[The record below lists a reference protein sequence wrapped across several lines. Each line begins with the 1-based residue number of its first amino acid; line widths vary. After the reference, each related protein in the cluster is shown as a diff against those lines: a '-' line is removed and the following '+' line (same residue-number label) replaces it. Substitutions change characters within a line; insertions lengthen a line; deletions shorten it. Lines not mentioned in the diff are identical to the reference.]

1 MMGETASECHGDMS
15 PDMPGTYGVADGK
28 KRMLCAT
35 DLSPHSQRAVQRA
48 ALLASQF
55 RAQLIVLHV
64 MEPDDLVE
72 RGARVRYEIAR
83 QLSSNPPAGCEPRI
97 ELRAGDCVQTIAAV
111 AKETDVDLI
120 VLGSK
125 RHRPLAPLI
134 GTTAERITRFA
145 RRPALIVNLEP
156 RVRYGAV
163 VIAAEISDAF
173 IRVTRLAASLGLL
186 DARSVSIVHGF
197 ESPYRGPLYAQGF
210 DLHAAKRNLEEWEKA
225 ARTRL
230 LQKLDAAG
238 VESSRFRL
246 VYQQT
251 QPPRAIQRVIRRV
264 QPELM
269 IVGTKDRATLNRMI
283 RGSVAN
289 DVLRTL
295 VCDILVAAPDAE
307 GASSC
312 TARPDAA
319 IRLSSK

>member
-1 MMGETASECHGDMS
+1 MS
-15 PDMPGTYGVADGK
+15 PEMPGTQGVSDGN

-35 DLSPHSQRAVQRA
+35 DLSPHSQRALQRA

-83 QLSSNPPAGCEPRI
+83 QLSSKPPAGCEPSI

-120 VLGSK
+120 VLGS
-125 RHRPLAPLI
+125 RGHRPLAPLI
-134 GTTAERITRFA
+134 GATAERITRFA

-156 RVRYGAV
+156 RARYDAV

-173 IRVTRLAASLGLL
+173 VQVTRLATSLRLL

-210 DLHAAKRNLEEWEKA
+210 DLHAVERNVEEWEKA
-225 ARTRL
+225 ARARL
-230 LQKLDAAG
+230 VQKLDAAG
-238 VESSRFRL
+238 VESSRFRP

-264 QPELM
+264 QPELL
-269 IVGTKDRATLNRMI
+269 IVGTKDRVTLNRMV

-295 VCDILVAAPDAE
+295 ECDILVAPPDAE
-307 GASSC
+307 EVSSC
-312 TARPDAA
+312 TARPDAR
-319 IRLSSK
+319 IRLSSN

>member
-1 MMGETASECHGDMS
+1 MSQTPSERYGEMNPELPETC
-15 PDMPGTYGVADGK
+15 GVSDGN
-28 KRMLCAT
+28 KRVLCAT
-35 DLSPHSQRAVQRA
+35 DLSPRSQRAVQRA
-48 ALLASQF
+48 ALLASQI
-55 RAQLIVLHV
+55 RAQLIVLHI

-72 RGARVRYEIAR
+72 HGAHVRCEISR
-83 QLSSNPPAGCEPRI
+83 QLSSNRFAGCKPRI
-97 ELRAGDCVQTIAAV
+97 ELRAGDRVKAIAAV
-111 AKETDVDLI
+111 AKEADVDLI

-125 RHRPLAPLI
+125 GHRPLAPLI
-134 GTTAERITRFA
+134 DTTAECITGFA
-145 RRPALIVNLEP
+145 GRPALIVNLEP
-156 RVRYGAV
+156 RVQYGAV

-173 IRVTRLAASLGLL
+173 IQVTSLAASLGLL
-186 DARSVSIVHGF
+186 DARAVSIVHGF

-210 DLHAAKRNLEEWEKA
+210 DLHAAKRNVEEWEKA
-225 ARTRL
+225 ARARL

-264 QPELM
+264 QPELL
-269 IVGTKDRATLNRMI
+269 IVGTKDRATLNRMV

-295 VCDILVAAPDAE
+295 ECDILVAAPDAK
-307 GASSC
+307 GGSAC
-312 TARPDAA
+312 VARSDSA